1 LVYRHR
7 VFREPATAAAAAA
20 VLGRCVAELATG
32 RGHRDAPVGED
43 WRDNVGDYLGDG
55 VWTVF
60 LVGGEQV
67 AAWSEGELVVHRSGI
82 WDQPLDD
89 VPHTRVP
96 WSWLMVGLEDE
107 RGGGSLEKHHPL
119 TEAILATTIEDELI
133 SWLEPV
139 GVDSLSVFGILRS
152 SSGPAR
158 RSMRKL
164 PGQLLVSEP
173 IEPAL
178 LEGGRDQPG
187 LQHWWSQLLDR
198 VGARYNLGDRS
209 DLARPPYA
217 PAIPPDEDEL
227 RILVGPGIHVP
238 EHLLASISS
247 ALIDLGADVD
257 DWVGH
262 AQAVGLP
269 IAGSEMP
276 LYLRHGASIARAAGF
291 VVVNPPASP

>member
-1 LVYRHR
+1 
-7 VFREPATAAAAAA
+7 
-20 VLGRCVAELATG
+20 
-32 RGHRDAPVGED
+32 
-43 WRDNVGDYLGDG
+43 
-55 VWTVF
+55 
-60 LVGGEQV
+60 
-67 AAWSEGELVVHRSGI
+67 
-82 WDQPLDD
+82 
-89 VPHTRVP
+89 
-96 WSWLMVGLEDE
+96 M
-107 RGGGSLEKHHPL
+107 HHPL
-119 TEAILATTIEDELI
+119 TEALLATTIEGELI

-152 SSGPAR
+152 ASGPAR

-178 LEGGRDQPG
+178 LEGGGDQPA

-198 VGARYNLGDRS
+198 VGAKYDLGDRS
-209 DLARPPYA
+209 DLAGRPDA
-217 PAIPPDEDEL
+217 PAIPLDEDEL

-238 EHLLASISS
+238 ERLLESISS

-269 IAGSEMP
+269 IAGPDMP
-276 LYLRHGASIARAAGF
+276 LYMRHGAAMARAAGF
-291 VVVNPPASP
+291 VVLHPSANP